1 MLRKL
6 FSTMLFLI
14 PGILCSS
21 ITSSELSSGIVRR
34 HKYNHLGGG
43 GGYQQPTIVT
53 VTVTQQ
59 CPTPTQPIQNI
70 IEELS
75 KGKDKDSKDL
85 DSQEHCLYLL
95 NKLRNSQN
103 LPLLKSA
110 PQSEIDCANRAA
122 IYDASAGYHAS
133 FGIRMCA
140 ASSQCECKKTVGQ
153 GIPGSVTGDPLQNCI
168 NAYIAEYTQGL
179 YPQENLGHWKIITG
193 NYKSVACGTNGDGFY
208 THNFY
213 A

>member
-1 MLRKL
+1 MLYKL
-6 FSTMLFLI
+6 FSTLLVI

-21 ITSSELSSGIVRR
+21 ITRR
-34 HKYNHLGGG
+34 HKHNNYWGGG
-43 GGYQQPTIVT
+43 GGGSVPTVT

-59 CPTPTQPIQNI
+59 CPTPTPTIQTI
-70 IEELS
+70 IDQLS

-85 DSQEHCLYLL
+85 DSQEHCLYLF
-95 NKLRNSQN
+95 NQLRKSQN

-110 PQSEIDCANRAA
+110 PQSEIDCANKAA
-122 IYDASAGYHAS
+122 VYDASAGYHAS
-133 FGIRMCA
+133 IGIRMCPA
-140 ASSQCECKKTVGQ
+140 ASSQCECQKTVGM
-153 GIPGSVTGDPLQNCI
+153 GIPGSVAGDPLQNCI

-193 NYKSVACGTNGDGFY
+193 NYNYVACGTDGNGFY

-213 A
+213 V

>member
-1 MLRKL
+1 MLYKL
-6 FSTMLFLI
+6 FSTIIFII
-14 PGILCSS
+14 PSILGSS
-21 ITSSELSSGIVRR
+21 ITRR
-34 HKYNHLGGG
+34 HRHNYWGGG
-43 GGYQQPTIVT
+43 GDYQQQGGATVT
-53 VTVTQQ
+53 VTVTQE
-59 CPTPTQPIQNI
+59 CATPIPTIQNI
-70 IEELS
+70 IDQLNNS
-75 KGKDKDSKDL
+75 GKDKGDSKDL
-85 DSQEHCLYLL
+85 NSQKHCLYLF
-95 NKLRNSQN
+95 NKLRSSQN

-133 FGIRMCA
+133 FGIQMCA
-140 ASSQCECKKTVGQ
+140 ASSQCECQKTVGM
-153 GIPGSVTGDPLQNCI
+153 GIAGSVPGDPLQNCI

-193 NYKSVACGTNGDGFY
+193 NYKYVACGTNGDGFY